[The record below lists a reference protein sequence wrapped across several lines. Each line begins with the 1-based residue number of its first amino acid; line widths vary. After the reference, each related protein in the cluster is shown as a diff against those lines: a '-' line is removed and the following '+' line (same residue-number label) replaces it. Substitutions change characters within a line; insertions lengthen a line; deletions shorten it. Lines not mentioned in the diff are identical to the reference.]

1 MIIRSEPQTTPAT
14 SCSPAEKIASC
25 FKRGGKKTL
34 LGLGLLSVAATPA
47 ASARDARNFADLTI
61 EELMN
66 ESVTSVSKRAQKLG
80 DAAAAITV
88 LTHDDL
94 ARSGAASIAE
104 SLRLVPG
111 MDVAVGSASDW
122 AISARGFNGVF
133 SNKLLMLVD
142 GRAVY
147 SPLFSGVFWDLQQ
160 SMLQDLDRIEVIRGP
175 GATIW
180 GANAVN
186 GVINVVS
193 RSASETQ
200 GGYVYGGGGDVHRAA
215 TGMRYGGKLA
225 AKTYYRV
232 FGSYQT
238 HDNYPLASGGTAA
251 DAWQARHG
259 GFRIDSYPA
268 DATHLTWQADATAT
282 KLDDGISDSSNV
294 NTLARWTHQLSDR
307 SGLEVQAYYDRTAR
321 FRPYQFRIESETFD
335 LTAQHSFGL
344 GAQHDFT
351 WGLGSRFNVNRVAP
365 TNPANAVRIRR
376 MSLPLSSAF
385 VQDEFKVVPETLT
398 FTPGFKLEHN
408 SYTGWEF
415 QPGLR
420 AVFKPTERQTLW
432 AAASRAVR
440 TPNAFEGTD
449 MTAIAVGAPFPG
461 PGGGLFLPA
470 VIGNTQLRSEVLHAY
485 EVGYRV
491 QPASR
496 VSFDLA
502 AFHNTY
508 HGIVAFGGISNF
520 VPGLPFGTAE
530 IPAMNLLNGHLT
542 GGEAIVTVTPREG
555 WRITAS
561 YSTLHASV
569 DVPPVPNP
577 AASERSAPRNQ
588 AALRLSYDFSPQA
601 GGEAEL
607 RYVDT
612 IQSVPAYL
620 TADLHVLFHLSERL
634 TLSIVGQNLL
644 DKQHPEQSPQVS
656 VLTSEAPRNVHAK
669 LQWQF

>member
-1 MIIRSEPQTTPAT
+1 MA
-14 SCSPAEKIASC
+14 A
-25 FKRGGKKTL
+25 L
-34 LGLGLLSVAATPA
+34 LCGMLVAPI
-47 ASARDARNFADLTI
+47 SAREARSFAELSI

-94 ARSGAASIAE
+94 TRSGATSIAE

-147 SPLFSGVFWDLQQ
+147 NPLFSGVFWDLQQ
-160 SMLQDLDRIEVIRGP
+160 SMLEDVDRIEVIRGP

-200 GGYVYGGGGDVHRAA
+200 GGYLYGGGGDMHRSFAGA
-215 TGMRYGGKLA
+215 RYGGKLG
-225 AKTYYRV
+225 AKTYYRL

-238 HDNYPLASGGTAA
+238 NDSFPQANGQPAG

-259 GFRIDSYPA
+259 GFRLDSYPTE
-268 DATHLTWQADATAT
+268 DTHLTWQADATAT
-282 KLDDGISDSSNV
+282 DLDDRISDSSNV
-294 NTLARWTHQLSDR
+294 NTLVRWSRQISDR
-307 SGLEVQAYYDRTAR
+307 SSVEVQAYYDRTTR
-321 FRPYQFRIESETFD
+321 FRPYQFRIATDIVD
-335 LTAQHSFGL
+335 LAAQHSFGL
-344 GAQHDFT
+344 GARHDIT
-351 WGLGSRFNVNRVAP
+351 WGLGARFNVNHIES
-365 TNPANAVRIRR
+365 TNFANAVRDERT
-376 MSLPLSSAF
+376 SLPLSSAF
-385 VQDEFKVVPETLT
+385 VQDEFKLVPDKLT
-398 FTPGFKLEHN
+398 FTTGLKLEHN
-408 SYTGWEF
+408 SYTGFEF

-449 MTAIAVGAPFPG
+449 MTAITVGAPFPG

-470 VIGNTQLRSEVLHAY
+470 VVGNTQLKSEVLHAY
-485 EVGYRV
+485 ELGYRI
-491 QPASR
+491 QPVNR
-496 VSFDLA
+496 VSIDLA
-502 AFHNTY
+502 AFYNTY
-508 HGIVAFGGISNF
+508 HGLVAFGGVNNL
-520 VPGLPFGTAE
+520 VPGVPFGVAE
-530 IPAMNLLNGHLT
+530 IPAMNLLDGHLF
-542 GGEAIVTVTPREG
+542 GGEAVVTVTPRDG

-561 YSTLHASV
+561 YSLLRAHV
-569 DVPPVPNP
+569 DQPVIPNP

-588 AALRLSYDFSPQA
+588 AALRSSYDFSKRLS
-601 GGEAEL
+601 GEVQV

-612 IQSVPAYL
+612 VQSVPAYV
-620 TADLHVLFHLSERL
+620 TADVQFSFHLNEQL
-634 TLSIVGQNLL
+634 TLSVVGQNLL
-644 DKQHPEQSPQVS
+644 DKQHAEQGAQVS
-656 VLTSEAPRNVHAK
+656 VLTSEAPRNFHAK
-669 LQWQF
+669 LQWHF